1 MKPRPLALAA
11 LFLAAAAL
19 LFAGCAGFGS
29 GDEQDI
35 RTLLNTSGYT
45 NEDNDRSYGSDDS
58 TVTPGGDGPLTDD
71 PHRVPFV
78 RFRRYI
84 PPRGVSRQVTVD
96 IPAYPGWPDTTA
108 LATITTDIRG
118 ELRTMFDTTSNPILV
133 WRKPFEDR
141 AVRKVLLFKHENRWW
156 IDKVTP
162 LEFSTQDAAYDLE
175 ITGLKVH
182 ASSWAAG
189 DTFRLTSTDTMLGK
203 HDLPCFVPSDT
214 VRVWVTAASNG
225 DSCWTFLH
233 HGRPKWPHRW
243 RKPYLKL
250 DTYEFHGVWLIGDE
264 GYEKAA
270 IRPSGH
276 DVIGW
281 NSLWADSSAPYVSAA
296 WGLPYVVKLPAEEI
310 PEE

>member
-1 MKPRPLALAA
+1 MKLRTIALFALCLAA
-11 LFLAAAAL
+11 TTLVFT
-19 LFAGCAGFGS
+19 GCGRFGTS
-29 GDEQDI
+29 DEQDI

-45 NEDNDRSYGSDDS
+45 NEDNDRGYGSDDS
-58 TVTPGGDGPLTDD
+58 TVTPGGDGPFTDD

-84 PPRGVSRQVTVD
+84 PPRGVSRQITVD

-108 LATITTDIRG
+108 LATITADIRG
-118 ELRTMFDTTSNPILV
+118 ELRTMHDTTTNPILV

-141 AVRKVLLFKHENRWW
+141 AVRQVLLYKRDGRWW

-162 LEFSTQDAAYDLE
+162 LEFNTQDPAYNLE
-175 ITGLKVH
+175 VAELKVH
-182 ASSWAAG
+182 ASSWAPG
-189 DTFRLTSTDTMLGK
+189 DTFRLQSADTMLGK

-214 VRVWVTAASNG
+214 VEVWVTAASDG

-233 HGRPKWPHRW
+233 HGKPKWPYRW
-243 RKPYLKL
+243 RRPYLKL
-250 DTYEFHGVWLIGDE
+250 NTLEFSGVWLIGDE
-264 GYEKAA
+264 GYEQPQV
-270 IRPSGH
+270 RPSGH

-281 NSLWADSSAPYVSAA
+281 NSLWADSSEPYVSAA
-296 WGLPYVVKLPAEEI
+296 WGVPYVVKLPGEEI